1 MSICI
6 ANKRDGT
13 PCTLSAQPGNEYCW
27 AHDPANA
34 EQRAKAASKAGRSKT
49 PNAEIAEVKALLR
62 TYMDDV
68 IDGSLEKGRGSVA
81 ATLAG
86 VLCRYIEVER
96 RVKETEELAAEV
108 EELKALVEG
117 RSRGWRA

>member
-1 MSICI
+1 MSICV
-6 ANKRDGT
+6 ATKRDGT

-34 EQRAKAASKAGRSKT
+34 EQRTKAASKAGRSKT
-49 PNAEIAEVKALLR
+49 PNAEIAEVKALIR

-68 IDGSLEKGRGSVA
+68 VDGSLEKGRGSVA

-86 VLCRYIEVER
+86 VLCRFIEVER
-96 RVKETEELAAEV
+96 KVRETEELEQRIQEL
-108 EELKALVEG
+108 EELQQRGGG
-117 RSRGWRA
+117 RWGA